1 MALYKNV
8 MEDLVEEQ
16 FDKIQKTLQCC
27 TCEYCRS
34 DIIAHALNHL
44 PGKYVV
50 TPRGEIYSKTY
61 ALGLQHG
68 TDITAALT
76 AAANVVREH
85 PRHPKSE

>member
-1 MALYKNV
+1 MSTIYKNI
-8 MEDLVEEQ
+8 MEDIVENKMNQ
-16 FDKIQKTLQCC
+16 IQGTLGCC
-27 TCEYCRS
+27 TCEHCRS

-76 AAANVVREH
+76 AGLNPLGTRNF
-85 PRHPKSE
+85 